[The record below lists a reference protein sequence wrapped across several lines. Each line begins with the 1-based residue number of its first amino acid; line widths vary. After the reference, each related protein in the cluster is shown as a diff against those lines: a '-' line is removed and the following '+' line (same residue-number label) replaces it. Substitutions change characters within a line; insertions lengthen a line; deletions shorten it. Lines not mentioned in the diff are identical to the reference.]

1 MGHPW
6 WRSAV
11 VYQVYPRSF
20 ADSNGDGHGDLE
32 GIRGHLDHLQWL
44 GVDALWISPFY
55 PSPMR
60 DGGYDV
66 MDYCDVDPR
75 FGTLEDFDRLL
86 SDLHE
91 RGMRLLV
98 DWVPN
103 HTSDRH
109 PWFVESRASRDSPKR
124 AWYIWR
130 DQPNNWRAAIEGGS
144 AWTLDEPTDQYYLH
158 FFLPEQPDLNW
169 TERQVVEAMHGTL
182 RFWLDR
188 GVDGFRIDAVHCIGK
203 DPRFV
208 DDPRCFAGTPMSDFN
223 DQPATHEVLR
233 GVRRLVDSY
242 EGDRVTVGEVDI
254 RSTERVMTYY
264 GSGDE
269 LHLAFNFPP
278 LDAPWDSVVW
288 QSVINEVEHHLPEAD
303 WPTWV
308 LSNHDN
314 RRHRTRYGGSLLRA
328 RAAAVL
334 LLTLRGTPF
343 IYQGEELGLLDV
355 ELLPHDWVDPGG
367 RDGPRAPIPWEWES
381 PFGWRGEPPYLPF
394 PPESAERN
402 VAAQRADPDSIAHL
416 YRDLIAVRRA
426 SPALSGGDWEPVE
439 APKEVIG
446 FRRSTVGD
454 QRVILVNFAGH
465 GQEIPID
472 GGWVV
477 ELASDR
483 EGEGEKYGGL
493 VPGDA
498 AVILRPS

>member
-11 VYQVYPRSF
+11 VYSVYPRSF

-32 GIRGHLDHLQWL
+32 GIRGRLDHLQWL

-75 FGTLEDFDRLL
+75 FGTLKDFDRLL
-86 SDLHE
+86 SDLHQ
-91 RGMRLLV
+91 RGLGLLV

-169 TERQVVEAMHGTL
+169 TQPQVVEAMHRTL

-203 DPRFV
+203 DPGFA
-208 DDPRCFAGTPMSDFN
+208 DDPRCFAGLPMSDFN

-242 EGDRVTVGEVDI
+242 EGDRVTLGEVDI
-254 RSTERVMTYY
+254 RSTEQVMTYY

-269 LHLAFNFPP
+269 LHLAFNFPL
-278 LDAPWDSVVW
+278 LDAPWDAVVW
-288 QSVINEVEHHLPEAD
+288 RSVINEVEHHLPEAA

-367 RDGPRAPIPWEWES
+367 RDGPRAPIPWEPES
-381 PFGWRGEPPYLPF
+381 PFGWRGERPYLPF
-394 PPESAERN
+394 PPETAERN
-402 VAAQRADPDSIAHL
+402 AEVQRADPDSIAHL

-439 APKEVIG
+439 VPKEVIG
-446 FRRSTVGD
+446 FRRSAAGD
-454 QRVILVNFAGH
+454 QRVILVNFA
-465 GQEIPID
+465 
-472 GGWVV
+472 
-477 ELASDR
+477 
-483 EGEGEKYGGL
+483 
-493 VPGDA
+493 
-498 AVILRPS
+498 

>member
-75 FGTLEDFDRLL
+75 FGTLDDFDRLL
-86 SDLHE
+86 SDLHQ

-124 AWYIWR
+124 PWYIWR

-169 TERQVVEAMHGTL
+169 TEPQVVEAMHGTL

-203 DPRFV
+203 DPGFA
-208 DDPRCFAGTPMSDFN
+208 DDPRCFAGIPMSDFN
-223 DQPATHEVLR
+223 DQPATHEMLR
-233 GVRRLVDSY
+233 GVRHLVDSY
-242 EGDRVTVGEVDI
+242 DGDRVTVGEVDI

-278 LDAPWDSVVW
+278 LDAPWDAVVW
-288 QSVINEVEHHLPEAD
+288 RSVINEVEQHLPEAA

-367 RDGPRAPIPWEWES
+367 RDGPRAPIPWERES
-381 PFGWRGEPPYLPF
+381 PFGWRGAPPYLPF
-394 PPESAERN
+394 PPEAAQRNAE
-402 VAAQRADPDSIAHL
+402 AQRADPESIAHL
-416 YRDLIAVRRA
+416 YRDLTALRRD

-439 APKEVIG
+439 APKAVIG
-446 FRRSTVGD
+446 FRRSTAGD

-465 GQEIPID
+465 TQEAPVD
-472 GGWVV
+472 GSWLV

-483 EGEGEKYGGL
+483 TGEGEKYGGL

-498 AVILRPS
+498 AVILRPN

>member
-1 MGHPW
+1 
-6 WRSAV
+6 
-11 VYQVYPRSF
+11 
-20 ADSNGDGHGDLE
+20 LE

-103 HTSDRH
+103 HTSDLH

-169 TERQVVEAMHGTL
+169 TEPQVVEAMHRTL

-203 DPRFV
+203 DPGFA
-208 DDPRCFAGTPMSDFN
+208 DDPRCFAGIPMSDFN

-242 EGDRVTVGEVDI
+242 EGDRVTLGEVDI

-278 LDAPWDSVVW
+278 LDAPWDAVVW
-288 QSVINEVEHHLPEAD
+288 QSVINEVEHHLPEAA

-367 RDGPRAPIPWEWES
+367 RDGPRAPIPWERES
-381 PFGWRGEPPYLPF
+381 PFGWGGEPPYLPF
-394 PPESAERN
+394 PPEAAERN
-402 VAAQRADPDSIAHL
+402 VEAQRADPESIAHL

-426 SPALSGGDWEPVE
+426 SPALSGGDWKPVE
-439 APKEVIG
+439 APKDVIG
-446 FRRSTVGD
+446 FRRSTASD
-454 QRVILVNFAGH
+454 QRVILVNFAGRT
-465 GQEIPID
+465 QKVPVD

-483 EGEGEKYGGL
+483 AGEGETYGGL

>member
-1 MGHPW
+1 MGDPW

-11 VYQVYPRSF
+11 VYQIYPRSF

-32 GIRGHLDHLQWL
+32 GIREHLDHLQWL

-55 PSPMR
+55 PSPML

-66 MDYCDVDPR
+66 MDYCNVDPR

-124 AWYIWR
+124 AWFIWR
-130 DQPNNWRAAIEGGS
+130 DQPNNWRAAIGGGS

-169 TERQVVEAMHGTL
+169 TEPQVVEAMHGTL

-188 GVDGFRIDAVHCIGK
+188 GVDGFRIDAAHCIGK
-203 DPRFV
+203 DPTFA
-208 DDPRCFAGTPMSDFN
+208 DDPRCFAGIPMADFN
-223 DQPATHEVLR
+223 DQPASHEVLR

-242 EGDRVTVGEVDI
+242 EGNRVTVGEVNI
-254 RSTERVMTYY
+254 QSTERVMTYY

-269 LHLAFNFPP
+269 LHLSFNFPP
-278 LDAPWDSVVW
+278 LHAPWDAVVW
-288 QSVINEVEHHLPEAD
+288 QSVINEVEHHLPEAA

-314 RRHRTRYGGSLLRA
+314 RRHRTRYGGSLPRA

-367 RDGPRAPIPWEWES
+367 RDGPRAPIPWEPEW
-381 PFGWRGEPPYLPF
+381 PFGWRGERPYLPF
-394 PPESAERN
+394 PPEAAERN
-402 VAAQRADPDSIAHL
+402 VEVQRADPDSIAHL

-426 SPALSGGDWEPVE
+426 SPALSGGDWEPVK
-439 APKEVIG
+439 APKGVIG
-446 FRRSTVGD
+446 FRRSTAGD

-465 GQEIPID
+465 TEEIPVD
-472 GGWVV
+472 GDWLV

-483 EGEGEKYGGL
+483 IGEGGKYGGL
-493 VPGDA
+493 VRGDA

>member
-32 GIRGHLDHLQWL
+32 GIRGRLDHLQWL

-86 SDLHE
+86 SDLHQ
-91 RGMRLLV
+91 RGLRLLV

-169 TERQVVEAMHGTL
+169 TQPQVVEAMHRTL

-203 DPRFV
+203 DPGFA
-208 DDPRCFAGTPMSDFN
+208 DDHRCFAGVPMSDFN
-223 DQPATHEVLR
+223 DSRGPARCATSGR
-233 GVRRLVDSY
+233 FVRR
-242 EGDRVTVGEVDI
+242 G
-254 RSTERVMTYY
+254 
-264 GSGDE
+264 
-269 LHLAFNFPP
+269 
-278 LDAPWDSVVW
+278 
-288 QSVINEVEHHLPEAD
+288 
-303 WPTWV
+303 
-308 LSNHDN
+308 
-314 RRHRTRYGGSLLRA
+314 
-328 RAAAVL
+328 
-334 LLTLRGTPF
+334 
-343 IYQGEELGLLDV
+343 
-355 ELLPHDWVDPGG
+355 PGH
-367 RDGPRAPIPWEWES
+367 PR
-381 PFGWRGEPPYLPF
+381 
-394 PPESAERN
+394 
-402 VAAQRADPDSIAHL
+402 
-416 YRDLIAVRRA
+416 
-426 SPALSGGDWEPVE
+426 
-439 APKEVIG
+439 
-446 FRRSTVGD
+446 
-454 QRVILVNFAGH
+454 
-465 GQEIPID
+465 
-472 GGWVV
+472 
-477 ELASDR
+477 
-483 EGEGEKYGGL
+483 
-493 VPGDA
+493 
-498 AVILRPS
+498 

>member
-32 GIRGHLDHLQWL
+32 GIRRHLDHLQWL
-44 GVDALWISPFY
+44 GVDALWVSPFY

-75 FGTLEDFDRLL
+75 FGTLKDFDRLL
-86 SDLHE
+86 SDLHQ
-91 RGMRLLV
+91 RGLRLLV

-103 HTSDRH
+103 HTSDLH

-169 TERQVVEAMHGTL
+169 TEPQVVEAMHRTL

-203 DPRFV
+203 DPGFA
-208 DDPRCFAGTPMSDFN
+208 DDPRCFAGLPMSDFN

-242 EGDRVTVGEVDI
+242 EGDRVTLGEVDI

-278 LDAPWDSVVW
+278 LDAPWDAVVW
-288 QSVINEVEHHLPEAD
+288 QSVINEVEHHLPEAA

-367 RDGPRAPIPWEWES
+367 RDGPRAPIPWERES

-394 PPESAERN
+394 PPEAAERN
-402 VAAQRADPDSIAHL
+402 VAAQRADPESIAHL

-426 SPALSGGDWEPVE
+426 SPALSGGDWKPVE
-439 APKEVIG
+439 APKDVIG
-446 FRRSTVGD
+446 FRRSTAGD

-465 GQEIPID
+465 AEEIPVD

-483 EGEGEKYGGL
+483 AGEGEKYGGL

>member
-32 GIRGHLDHLQWL
+32 GIRGRLDHLQWL

-75 FGTLEDFDRLL
+75 FGTLKDFDRLL
-86 SDLHE
+86 SDLHQ
-91 RGMRLLV
+91 RGLRLLV

-130 DQPNNWRAAIEGGS
+130 DRPNNWRAAIEGGS

-169 TERQVVEAMHGTL
+169 TEPQVVEAMHRTL

-203 DPRFV
+203 DPGFA
-208 DDPRCFAGTPMSDFN
+208 DDPRCFAGLPMSDFN

-242 EGDRVTVGEVDI
+242 EGDRVTLGEVDI

-278 LDAPWDSVVW
+278 LDAPWDAVVW
-288 QSVINEVEHHLPEAD
+288 QSVINEVEHHLPEAA

-367 RDGPRAPIPWEWES
+367 RDGPRAPIPWERES

-394 PPESAERN
+394 PPEAAERN
-402 VAAQRADPDSIAHL
+402 VAAQRADPESIAHL

-426 SPALSGGDWEPVE
+426 SPALSGGDWKPVE
-439 APKEVIG
+439 APKDVIG
-446 FRRSTVGD
+446 FRRSAAGD

-465 GQEIPID
+465 AEEIPVD

-483 EGEGEKYGGL
+483 AGEGEKYGGL